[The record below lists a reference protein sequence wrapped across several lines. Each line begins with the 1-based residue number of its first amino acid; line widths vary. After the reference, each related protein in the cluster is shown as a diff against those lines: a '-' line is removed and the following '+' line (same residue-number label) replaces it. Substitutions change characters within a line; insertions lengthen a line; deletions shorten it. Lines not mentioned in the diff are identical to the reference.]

1 MSRTL
6 SLLAGVVAGSAGA
19 VALRSRRAR
28 ARTERLAAALL
39 ETLLRAI
46 DANDAETGR
55 HVRRV
60 ARSALLLAEAAGLDE
75 HAQRAVERVAL
86 FHDIGKIHAAL
97 FDLIHEPNALS
108 PEERDEIATH
118 PERGAKV
125 LAPLDAFYPTL
136 ADGVLSHHER
146 WDGRGYP
153 RRLAG
158 LAIPL
163 EARIV
168 AIADAFDAIT
178 QGRRYSEPRTLEQ
191 GRDIVANARG
201 RQFDPALVDLF
212 LSAPVFERVR
222 SSLEVKPAPRRAARA
237 PATPAPDVAFRWRGE
252 NGSVSSESDV
262 TRASSPRA
270 SPAE

>member
-1 MSRTL
+1 MSRTI
-6 SLLAGVVAGSAGA
+6 SLLAGIIAGSAGA
-19 VALRSRRAR
+19 AALRSRRAR
-28 ARTERLAAALL
+28 TRTERLAAALL

-60 ARSALLLAEAAGLDE
+60 GHSALLLAEAAGLDE

-97 FDLIHEPNALS
+97 FDLVHEPSELS
-108 PEERDEIATH
+108 PEERAEIATH
-118 PERGAKV
+118 PERGARV

-136 ADGVLSHHER
+136 ADGVRSHHER
-146 WDGRGYP
+146 WDGTGYP

-158 LAIPL
+158 MAIPL

-178 QGRRYSEPRTLEQ
+178 QGRRYREPRTLEQ
-191 GRDIVANARG
+191 GRDIVAKGRG
-201 RQFDPALVDLF
+201 SQFDPVLLDLF
-212 LSAPVFERVR
+212 LSEPVFERVR
-222 SSLEVKPAPRRAARA
+222 SSLEVRPAPRRAARA
-237 PATPAPDVAFRWRGE
+237 SATPAPDVEFRWRSE
-252 NGSVSSESDV
+252 NGGASSEADV
-262 TRASSPRA
+262 TRASSPPA
-270 SPAE
+270 TPAE